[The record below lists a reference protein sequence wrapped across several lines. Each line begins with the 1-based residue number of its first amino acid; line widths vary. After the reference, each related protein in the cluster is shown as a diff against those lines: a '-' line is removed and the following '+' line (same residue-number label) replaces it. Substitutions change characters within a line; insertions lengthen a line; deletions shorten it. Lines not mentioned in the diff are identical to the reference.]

1 MTESRAKIY
10 SNFTVIKPAIL
21 KFCLKTCAF
30 KFYFQIKMAES
41 QDSTIRPLAK
51 NPWLVESVHSFLFLK
66 CPECVFDTE
75 YENEATFE
83 HHALENHPWS
93 NVLFSDLINDSPITV
108 ENQILDSIK
117 IENHDNF
124 EDSDIANEN
133 SILPHMSENKDSSDN
148 CFQPNEVL
156 SEVKIELA
164 EVEENSTKDQ
174 IEQNSYKKG
183 ENCDNNTMT
192 AKLVVDII
200 EHFDIA
206 DPSEIQTSDN
216 LMKFSD
222 PLQML
227 KSGKNKRKA
236 EKAPRTANK
245 TRQQQLKASEA
256 AQTCAQ
262 PKKKKVKREH
272 KIANNTKENK
282 NLQIGIKNPCP
293 ICNMSFYDRY
303 WFD

>member
-1 MTESRAKIY
+1 MT
-10 SNFTVIKPAIL
+10 
-21 KFCLKTCAF
+21 
-30 KFYFQIKMAES
+30 ES
-41 QDSTIRPLAK
+41 QDSTIGPLAK

-75 YENEATFE
+75 YENEAMFE

-93 NVLFSDLINDSPITV
+93 NVLFSDMINVSTIAV
-108 ENQILDSIK
+108 ENKILDSIK
-117 IENHDNF
+117 IENHDIF
-124 EDSDIANEN
+124 EDSNIANEN
-133 SILPHMSENKDSSDN
+133 SILPHMSEIKASSI
-148 CFQPNEVL
+148 FQCNEVL
-156 SEVKIELA
+156 SGVKSELA
-164 EVEENSTKDQ
+164 EVEENSTKDR
-174 IEQNSYKKG
+174 IEQNTNKKG
-183 ENCDNNTMT
+183 ENCDNDTMT
-192 AKLVVDII
+192 VKLVVDIV

-216 LMKFSD
+216 SMKFSD

-227 KSGKNKRKA
+227 KSGKNKRKV
-236 EKAPRTANK
+236 EKPPRNVNK
-245 TRQQQLKASEA
+245 RKNTRQQLKASEA

-262 PKKKKVKREH
+262 PKKKKVKRVH

-303 WFD
+303 WFH

>member
-1 MTESRAKIY
+1 
-10 SNFTVIKPAIL
+10 
-21 KFCLKTCAF
+21 
-30 KFYFQIKMAES
+30 MAES

-75 YENEATFE
+75 YENEAMFE

-93 NVLFSDLINDSPITV
+93 NVLFSDVINVSPITV
-108 ENQILDSIK
+108 ENQVLDSIK
-117 IENHDNF
+117 IENHNNF
-124 EDSDIANEN
+124 EDSAIANEN
-133 SILPHMSENKDSSDN
+133 SILPNISEIKAPSI
-148 CFQPNEVL
+148 FQYNEVL
-156 SEVKIELA
+156 SVVKSELA
-164 EVEENSTKDQ
+164 EVEVNSTKDQ
-174 IEQNSYKKG
+174 LEQNTYKKG
-183 ENCDNNTMT
+183 ENCDNDTMT
-192 AKLVVDII
+192 AKLVVGIV

-206 DPSEIQTSDN
+206 DSSEIQTSDN

-227 KSGKNKRKA
+227 NSGKNKRKV
-236 EKAPRTANK
+236 EKPPQKVNK
-245 TRQQQLKASEA
+245 KIKKRQQQLNDREA
-256 AQTCAQ
+256 AQTSGQ
-262 PKKKKVKREH
+262 PKKKKMKREH
-272 KIANNTKENK
+272 KNANNTKENN

>member
-1 MTESRAKIY
+1 
-10 SNFTVIKPAIL
+10 
-21 KFCLKTCAF
+21 
-30 KFYFQIKMAES
+30 MAES
-41 QDSTIRPLAK
+41 QDSTIRSLAK

-133 SILPHMSENKDSSDN
+133 LILPHMSELKSSSDS
-148 CFQPNEVL
+148 CFQFNEVL
-156 SEVKIELA
+156 SEVKSELA

-174 IEQNSYKKG
+174 IEQNTYKKG
-183 ENCDNNTMT
+183 ENCDNDTMT

-206 DPSEIQTSDN
+206 DASEIQTKDN
-216 LMKFSD
+216 LMTTSD
-222 PLQML
+222 PLQMR
-227 KSGKNKRKA
+227 KSEKNKRKA
-236 EKAPRTANK
+236 EKPLRKANK
-245 TRQQQLKASEA
+245 TIKTKQQQLK
-256 AQTCAQ
+256 AQ

-272 KIANNTKENK
+272 TIANNTKENK

>member
-1 MTESRAKIY
+1 
-10 SNFTVIKPAIL
+10 
-21 KFCLKTCAF
+21 
-30 KFYFQIKMAES
+30 MAE
-41 QDSTIRPLAK
+41 

-75 YENEATFE
+75 YENEAKFE

-93 NVLFSDLINDSPITV
+93 NVLFSDMINVSPIAV

-133 SILPHMSENKDSSDN
+133 LILPHMSEIKASSDN
-148 CFQPNEVL
+148 CFQFDKVL
-156 SEVKIELA
+156 SEVKSELA
-164 EVEENSTKDQ
+164 DVEEESTKDQ
-174 IEQNSYKKG
+174 IEQNTYKKG
-183 ENCDNNTMT
+183 ENCDNDK
-192 AKLVVDII
+192 KLVVDII

-216 LMKFSD
+216 LMTISD

-227 KSGKNKRKA
+227 KSGKSKRKA
-236 EKAPRTANK
+236 EKPLRKASKRIK
-245 TRQQQLKASEA
+245 TGQQQLKASEA
-256 AQTCAQ
+256 AQICAQ

-272 KIANNTKENK
+272 KISNNTKENN

>member
-1 MTESRAKIY
+1 
-10 SNFTVIKPAIL
+10 
-21 KFCLKTCAF
+21 
-30 KFYFQIKMAES
+30 MAES
-41 QDSTIRPLAK
+41 QDSTIQLLAK

-75 YENEATFE
+75 YENEAMFE

-93 NVLFSDLINDSPITV
+93 NVLFSDMINVSPIAV

-133 SILPHMSENKDSSDN
+133 LILPHMSEIKPSSDN
-148 CFQPNEVL
+148 CFQFNEVL
-156 SEVKIELA
+156 SKVKSELA
-164 EVEENSTKDQ
+164 DVEEDSTKDQ
-174 IEQNSYKKG
+174 IEQNAYKKG
-183 ENCDNNTMT
+183 ENCDNDTMT
-192 AKLVVDII
+192 AKLVVDIV

-206 DPSEIQTSDN
+206 DPSKIQTSD
-216 LMKFSD
+216 LMTISD
-222 PLQML
+222 PLHML

-236 EKAPRTANK
+236 EKPPQKANKKIK

-256 AQTCAQ
+256 AQTCSQ
-262 PKKKKVKREH
+262 PKKKKVKREYQ
-272 KIANNTKENK
+272 IANNTKENK

-303 WFD
+303 

>member
-1 MTESRAKIY
+1 MKSKL
-10 SNFTVIKPAIL
+10 SDDNDTV
-21 KFCLKTCAF
+21 
-30 KFYFQIKMAES
+30 
-41 QDSTIRPLAK
+41 
-51 NPWLVESVHSFLFLK
+51 
-66 CPECVFDTE
+66 
-75 YENEATFE
+75 
-83 HHALENHPWS
+83 LE
-93 NVLFSDLINDSPITV
+93 
-108 ENQILDSIK
+108 E
-117 IENHDNF
+117 
-124 EDSDIANEN
+124 
-133 SILPHMSENKDSSDN
+133 
-148 CFQPNEVL
+148 
-156 SEVKIELA
+156 
-164 EVEENSTKDQ
+164 
-174 IEQNSYKKG
+174 IEQNRCFEQITYQKG
-183 ENCDNNTMT
+183 DKCNADSTT

-206 DPSEIQTSDN
+206 DTSEIQTSDN